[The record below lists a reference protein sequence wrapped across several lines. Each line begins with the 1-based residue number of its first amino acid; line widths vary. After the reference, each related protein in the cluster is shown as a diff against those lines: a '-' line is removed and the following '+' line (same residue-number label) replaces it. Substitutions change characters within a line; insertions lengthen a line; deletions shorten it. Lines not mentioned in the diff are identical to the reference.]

1 MKNSS
6 DLSSWDFKVLEDNDE
21 FIEYQGIEHPKNK
34 MKTYK
39 LFPGLMVMYID
50 LKEKY
55 QVQASDS
62 KGRKGYRISYCYEG
76 NYFTYINDTK
86 ILITRE
92 IFIGKALPYAKE
104 SHTTKDR
111 VQAFNFFIF
120 EKSIDKNSFYG
131 KILVKFL
138 EKIKS
143 IKDMGFVYKN
153 ETLIQSANDLI
164 LALKNGDILKISIKA
179 LDLIYDITMEKTS
192 EIRKSYHKEKNSEK
206 IILIE
211 EFIKENLDKNINLDM
226 LSKKFEISKSNLN
239 NKFIRKFQYTPIKYL
254 NNLRM
259 MRAEEILMTTNKN
272 ITEISME
279 LGLNNP
285 SNFTRSFK
293 NFTGL
298 SPSEYRKK
306 RHL

>member
-34 MKTYK
+34 MKAYK

-120 EKSIDKNSFYG
+120 EKNIDKNSFYG

-138 EKIKS
+138 EKINS

-164 LALKNGDILKISIKA
+164 LALKNEDFLKISIKA

-206 IILIE
+206 IILVE

-259 MRAEEILMTTNKN
+259 MRAEEILITTNKN

-279 LGLNNP
+279 IGLNNP

-293 NFTGL
+293 KFTGL

>member
-21 FIEYQGIEHPKNK
+21 FIEYQGIKHPKNK

-92 IFIGKALPYAKE
+92 IFIGKALPYSKE

-138 EKIKS
+138 EKINS

>member
-138 EKIKS
+138 EKINS

>member
-1 MKNSS
+1 MLAIKLIAGALIGTALKIAC
-6 DLSSWDFKVLEDNDE
+6 D
-21 FIEYQGIEHPKNK
+21 FIEQRLLLRRNI
-34 MKTYK
+34 TYSQSRNERIILHIIMALVGAIIMWK
-39 LFPGLMVMYID
+39 RNSLYTIIYRFILLMICEVIAVTD
-50 LKEKY
+50 LHH
-55 QVQASDS
+55 
-62 KGRKGYRISYCYEG
+62 RI
-76 NYFTYINDTK
+76 I
-86 ILITRE
+86 
-92 IFIGKALPYAKE
+92 P
-104 SHTTKDR
+104 
-111 VQAFNFFIF
+111 
-120 EKSIDKNSFYG
+120 
-131 KILVKFL
+131 
-138 EKIKS
+138 
-143 IKDMGFVYKN
+143 
-153 ETLIQSANDLI
+153 NDLI